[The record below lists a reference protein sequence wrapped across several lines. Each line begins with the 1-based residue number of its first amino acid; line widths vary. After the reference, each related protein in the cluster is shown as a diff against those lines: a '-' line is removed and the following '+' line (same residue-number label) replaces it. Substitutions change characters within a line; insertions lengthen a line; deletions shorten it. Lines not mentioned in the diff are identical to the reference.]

1 MRLLVLAGPCAPMKC
16 ANAHLSTRL
25 MSVSF
30 PDPDPQ
36 PALVGSQQA
45 AVPAFAWPSRW
56 PSFARLRSFA
66 HIVPSLIS

>member
-1 MRLLVLAGPCAPMKC
+1 MLAEQRAPVRR
-16 ANAHLSTRL
+16 AHAHLSTRL

-36 PALVGSQQA
+36 PALVDSQQA
-45 AVPAFAWPSRW
+45 AVAAFDWPSRW